1 MKSTLSLG
9 IISALL
15 VIIIP
20 EVQAQPVPIEELRRN
35 SGIRIQGKIRSIVGN
50 DFILSDG
57 TGEIIVDAGPRWYHQ
72 LNLRQ
77 GETITVVGEFDD
89 YDFDAYQITRNSGE
103 TIRIR
108 DFQGP
113 PPWAGG
119 PHQRDR

>member
-20 EVQAQPVPIEELRRN
+20 ETQARTVPIEELRQN
-35 SGIRIQGKIRSIVGN
+35 SGISIQGKIRSIVGN

-77 GETITVVGEFDD
+77 GETVTVVGECF
-89 YDFDAYQITRNSGE
+89 ARTIITV
-103 TIRIR
+103 
-108 DFQGP
+108 
-113 PPWAGG
+113 
-119 PHQRDR
+119 H

>member
-20 EVQAQPVPIEELRRN
+20 EVQAQPLPIEELRRN
-35 SGIRIQGKIRSIVGN
+35 SGISIQGKIRSIVGN

-77 GETITVVGEFDD
+77 GETITVIGELDD
-89 YDFDAYQITRNSGE
+89 YDFDAYQITRSNGE

-108 DFQGP
+108 DDQGP

-119 PHQRDR
+119 PHRRDR